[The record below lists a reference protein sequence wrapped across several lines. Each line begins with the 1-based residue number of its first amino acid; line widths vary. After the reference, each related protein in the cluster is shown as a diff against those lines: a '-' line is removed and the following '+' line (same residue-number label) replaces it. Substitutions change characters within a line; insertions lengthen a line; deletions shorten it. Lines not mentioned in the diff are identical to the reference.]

1 VRAWPVNHLCA
12 VLSSDLYSCVLMSSK
27 CGSERVW
34 LHTVAHTIPVVIT
47 DQPARAGSI
56 VGHLTG

>member
-1 VRAWPVNHLCA
+1 VNHLCA